1 MDTIIIPDKSIGQSS
16 MGDSN
21 WENLTIQEMMIFII
35 IKENGAHEKQTRT
48 TQEVPIQ
55 RKMINA

>member
-21 WENLTIQEMMIFII
+21 KENLTIQEKMIFII
-35 IKENGAHEKQTRT
+35 IKENSAHEKQTST
-48 TQEVPIQ
+48 TQEVTHP
-55 RKMINA
+55 KKDD